1 MDYHVPQLVSIV
13 NLKAQ
18 NAFQIAILLLLFFSL
33 HTAADPGRFGDP
45 CRLRLK
51 EHKIFLGVVEIL
63 LLK

>member
-1 MDYHVPQLVSIV
+1 MDYHVPQLVSVV

-18 NAFQIAILLLLFFSL
+18 NAFQIAIYFFFSL

-51 EHKIFLGVVEIL
+51 EHKIFLGIVEIL